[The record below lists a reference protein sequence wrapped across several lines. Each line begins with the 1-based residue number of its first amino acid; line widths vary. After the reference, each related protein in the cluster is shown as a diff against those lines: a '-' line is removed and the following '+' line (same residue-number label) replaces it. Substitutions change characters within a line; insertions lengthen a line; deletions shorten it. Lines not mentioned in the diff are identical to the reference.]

1 MASEKKRA
9 DTIGKMRTGPVKRGT
24 GPKIHP
30 PVTWALPKPPG
41 VGSSKNKQDNRPE
54 KWLKGPNWI
63 VVRGTGP
70 KTHPPI
76 TWTLPKPPG
85 SNPPKDEQASESR

>member
-9 DTIGKMRTGPVKRGT
+9 DMIGKMRTGPVKRGT
-24 GPKIHP
+24 GPKTHP

-41 VGSSKNKQDNRPE
+41 VDPSKNKKDNRTE
-54 KWLKGPNWI
+54 KWLKGPNR
-63 VVRGTGP
+63 VVRRGTGP

-85 SNPPKDEQASESR
+85 VNPSNDESSSDSR